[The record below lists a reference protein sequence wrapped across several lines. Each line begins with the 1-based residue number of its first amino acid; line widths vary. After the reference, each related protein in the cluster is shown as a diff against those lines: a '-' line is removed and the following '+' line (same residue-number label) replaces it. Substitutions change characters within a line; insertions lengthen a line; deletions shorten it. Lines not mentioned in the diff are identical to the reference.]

1 MYDQFYGLQGRPFQ
15 LTPDP
20 HYYFES
26 ATHRK
31 ALSYLGYGLA
41 QGEGFIVITGD
52 IGAGK
57 TTLVGHLMQTIDPAR
72 LTAVKIVST
81 QVEGDDMLRLAAQSF
96 GLSTDGLSKAA
107 ILQQVEA
114 MLHAQARAGR
124 RSLLIVDEA
133 QNLPVSAI
141 EELRMLSNFQLGG
154 QSLLQIF
161 LLGQPEFRDLLQSP
175 ELEQLRQRVIA
186 THHLEPM
193 MANEVEPYILHR
205 LAIAGWSGDPAF
217 TPGAFS
223 GLYAATN
230 GVPRR
235 LNALASRV
243 LLLGAIEQLHV
254 IDEEVVDAVV
264 ADMGLD
270 VDIAP
275 APVAPSLLDVAEEP
289 EAVEQESVELA
300 VAEESVE
307 EEQIEDQPA
316 PPPFSYH
323 PAEDQVADELAE
335 EDTIELDAAWARPD
349 RTTAEIEPVA
359 AAAFDPVEPEDDYA
373 VEEPVTPSVAAPFAR
388 PAFAAFAPP
397 QAVESV
403 VEPEAELDP
412 VEDEAEPEV
421 ADVAA
426 PFALEQDE
434 ADSVVE
440 AEPSV
445 AVEAFDD
452 VESLVEAE
460 SVEAGPESFVEPAA
474 EALATVDAVDIEV
487 LRADMLGEIEA
498 LRAEIASLRAVQSH
512 IPFGQPVQAEID
524 PEALKGCFTLIEERL
539 SALEFRAEEQDTALR
554 RVLTLLVD
562 WVEREERMADV
573 QAGVAA

>member
-107 ILQQVEA
+107 ILQQVES

-161 LLGQPEFRDLLQSP
+161 LLGQPEFRDLLKSP
-175 ELEQLRQRVIA
+175 QLEQLRQRVIA

-193 MANEVEPYILHR
+193 MANEIEPYILHR
-205 LAIAGWSGDPAF
+205 LAIAGWSGKPAF

-223 GLYAATN
+223 ALYAATG

-270 VDIAP
+270 VDVAP
-275 APVAPSLLDVAEEP
+275 AAIAPSLLDGAEEP
-289 EAVEQESVELA
+289 LAFEPEPVELA
-300 VAEESVE
+300 VMDESVE
-307 EEQIEDQPA
+307 EEQIEDQP
-316 PPPFSYH
+316 FGYY
-323 PAEDQVADELAE
+323 PAEDQIVADAPVED
-335 EDTIELDAAWARPD
+335 DTIELDAAWAQPD
-349 RTTAEIEPVA
+349 WTTAEIEPVA
-359 AAAFDPVEPEDDYA
+359 AAAFDPVEREEDYA
-373 VEEPVTPSVAAPFAR
+373 VEEPVTPSVMAPFAR

-397 QAVESV
+397 RAVEPV
-403 VEPEAELDP
+403 FEPEAELDP
-412 VEDEAEPEV
+412 VEDEVEPAEA
-421 ADVAA
+421 ADFAA

-434 ADSVVE
+434 AESGVE

-452 VESLVEAE
+452 IEPLVEAE
-460 SVEAGPESFVEPAA
+460 AVVEAKPSAETTVEPFAM
-474 EALATVDAVDIEV
+474 VDAVDIDA